1 MKPDLESK
9 SVDLEASAEHL
20 QRWGGGETIGGFV
33 VEVRRGR
40 LRGGRGGGRKRRKG
54 LVVGGGARSGKMLLT
69 VMVVKVE
76 GCDFTRTRIKET
88 R

>member
-1 MKPDLESK
+1 M
-9 SVDLEASAEHL
+9 
-20 QRWGGGETIGGFV
+20 
-33 VEVRRGR
+33 
-40 LRGGRGGGRKRRKG
+40 
-54 LVVGGGARSGKMLLT
+54 GGGARSGKMLLT